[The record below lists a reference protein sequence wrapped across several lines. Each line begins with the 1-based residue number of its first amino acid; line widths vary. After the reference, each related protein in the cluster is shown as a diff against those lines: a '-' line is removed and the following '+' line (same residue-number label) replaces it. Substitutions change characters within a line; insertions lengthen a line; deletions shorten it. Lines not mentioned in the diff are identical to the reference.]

1 MTNSATKSLKV
12 HELQSEHNDE
22 QSGVVTTLNKLL
34 FDLNFSQ
41 KQLSRKIG
49 ISSTTLSQILNGS
62 YVYDK
67 NNSVWIQI
75 ERFIEKVT
83 GEIFETELLRK
94 VHRVLN
100 QTFKEKKIAVITSCS
115 GAGKTT
121 AIERYCYINQDAVV
135 IRVTEVFNVKFMLQK
150 MMQSIDVEFDRLS
163 KQQMFESLSEMLQRK
178 PRLFVIDEA
187 ERLHVSELETLRDL
201 FDQGNIGLCLIGLGN
216 LRKILQTGHARKMDL
231 VQLYSRVS
239 YTEVVNIL
247 SARDVRLV
255 FGKLA
260 PKNKVSDKLC
270 QKLSNEFA
278 SRGGLRA
285 IINIAEYAAILAE
298 KNNCNVDDEMIP
310 DVIQKVTL

>member
-1 MTNSATKSLKV
+1 MTNALKSPSV
-12 HELQSEHNDE
+12 YSLQSE
-22 QSGVVTTLNKLL
+22 QSGVVTALNKLL

-41 KQLSRKIG
+41 NSLARKIG
-49 ISSTTLSQILNGS
+49 ISSSVLSQILAGS
-62 YVYDK
+62 YLYDK
-67 NNSVWIQI
+67 SNSVWIQI
-75 ERFIEKVT
+75 EKFIEKVT

-121 AIERYCYINQDAVV
+121 AIERYCLINQEAVI

-150 MMQSIDVEFDRLS
+150 MMQSIDAEYEGLS
-163 KQQMFESLSEMLQRK
+163 KQQMYESLSEMLQRK
-178 PRLFVIDEA
+178 QRLFVIDEA

-201 FDQGNIGLCLIGLGN
+201 FDQGNIGPCLIGLST
-216 LRKILQTGHARKMDL
+216 LRKILQTGHTRKMDL

-247 SARDVRLV
+247 SAKDVRLV
-255 FGKLA
+255 FGKIT
-260 PKNKVSDKLC
+260 PKNKVSDKMC
-270 QKLSNEFA
+270 SKLSYEFA
-278 SRGGLRA
+278 SKGGLRA
-285 IINIAEYAAILAE
+285 IINIAEYAARLSDKVQAD
-298 KNNCNVDDEMIP
+298 VDDDMIP